1 MIKQILIEGNGIQI
15 DRYRER
21 QKDRQRDRKIDR
33 ESQLLEIKAK
43 QSIEKFP
50 MFCVF
55 GNLQITFFSCQQI

>member
-21 QKDRQRDRKIDR
+21 ERDKKIDR